1 MKPEPVTKL
10 DKKNTA
16 ILKKSDDEIM
26 SGNCDVIALSNLWL
40 IYSHPEEGFETHG
53 L

>member
-16 ILKKSDDEIM
+16 ILKKFDDEIM
-26 SGNCDVIALSNLWL
+26 SVNCDVIAFSKL
-40 IYSHPEEGFETHG
+40 
-53 L
+53 